1 MTKSVA
7 VLGAGIMGIATALHL
22 ARRGAKVCLFDQQ
35 ATMINGASRW
45 NEGKIH
51 LGYLYSGDQ
60 TGNSARAMLAA
71 GLSFRPLIEDL
82 VATSVG
88 DHVTQHSDTYI
99 VHPDS
104 VVSPTAVAAH
114 FANVDD
120 MIRDQDTSRSLRA
133 QHSTRR
139 VSRSTLDQLSGGHG
153 LDGFEVPEYSVD
165 TQWLADR
172 LIAAV
177 AATPAIE
184 PILGAKVDSATPTT
198 SGLSGPWT
206 VHTSDQNSHGPFDV
220 VVNAL
225 WEGRPGLDH
234 ALGLPVAKE
243 GLHRFRKSLFVT
255 TKHPLDVPSRVFVVG
270 PFGDLKNY
278 DGTRFYVSWYPAGL
292 LAQGEGIAPPSVGQD
307 RSDQDIIDQTRTQIE
322 HLAPDMSQVFHAAS
336 DIRVEGGWVYAQG
349 RGRLDQASASIH
361 RRDKYGIVKSG
372 DYISVDTGKYSVA
385 PFMAQKIAAMILS

>member
-7 VLGAGIMGIATALHL
+7 VLGAGIMGIATALQM

-35 ATMINGASRW
+35 STLINGASRW

-51 LGYLYSGDQ
+51 LGYLYAGDQ
-60 TGNSARAMLAA
+60 SGNSARAMLAA
-71 GLSFRPLIEDL
+71 GLAFRPLIEDL
-82 VATSVG
+82 IATSLAG
-88 DHVTQHSDTYI
+88 HVTQHSDTYI

-104 VVSPTAVAAH
+104 VVPPTAVAAH
-114 FANVDD
+114 FAHVDD
-120 MIRDQDTSRSLRA
+120 MISDQNTSGSLGA
-133 QHSTRR
+133 QHPTRR
-139 VSRSTLDQLSGGHG
+139 LSRSTLDQLSGGHG
-153 LDGFEVPEYSVD
+153 LDGFEVPEYSID

-172 LIAAV
+172 LTDAV
-177 AATPAIE
+177 EATQNIE
-184 PILGAKVDSATPTT
+184 LILGARVDRATPTT
-198 SGLSGPWT
+198 SGMLGPWT
-206 VHTSDQNSHGPFDV
+206 VHTSDQISHGPFDV

-225 WEGRPGLDH
+225 WEGRPVLDL
-234 ALGLPVAKE
+234 ALGLPVAEE

-255 TKHPLDVPSRVFVVG
+255 TKHPCDVPSRVFVVG

-292 LAQGEGIAPPSVGQD
+292 LAQGEGIAPPSVEHD

-322 HLAPDMSQVFHAAS
+322 RLAPDIAQVFQSAS
-336 DIRVEGGWVYAQG
+336 NIKVEGGWVYAQG

-361 RRDKYGIVKSG
+361 RRDKYGIVQTG

-385 PFMAQKIAAMILS
+385 PFMAHRIATMITP